1 MTCMLLPRRALLGA
15 ALLAPALAPA
25 WDPAWAR
32 GQGGDAWRPRRSAEG
47 GHILPEPGRRA
58 WAEGVPQIRVG
69 LMGGENEADRL
80 ARFDGL
86 RTLLE
91 ETFRVP
97 VRLMPA
103 SDYAGVQQALG
114 ARQIEY
120 AALGASAYAGTWID
134 TNGGVQPIATIEG
147 EDGSTSYISV
157 IVVRADSGINDL
169 EGLRGRSL
177 AWADPN
183 SASGY
188 LIPRFELRRAGIGVE
203 AGQYFGRTGFGGGHE
218 QAVVA
223 MLQRQYDAAVT
234 WGSGTGDAARGFS
247 RGNLRAMVEKG
258 MLRAGEFRIIW
269 QSRPIQNGPLT
280 MRTDLPA
287 EFREDIMRFYLALPG
302 ARPEVFRQIARGEG
316 LGFREVRH
324 EEYQLFIDMRREE
337 AAARRRRA

>member
-1 MTCMLLPRRALLGA
+1 MTRILLPRRDVLGA
-15 ALLAPALAPA
+15 ALLAPALARA
-25 WDPAWAR
+25 
-32 GQGGDAWRPRRSAEG
+32 QGGDAWRPRRSAEG
-47 GHILPEPGRRA
+47 EHSLPPPGRRA
-58 WAEGVPQIRVG
+58 WAEVVPQIRVG

-86 RTLLE
+86 RGLLE
-91 ETFRVP
+91 ETFRVA

-120 AALGASAYAGTWID
+120 AALGSSAYAGTWLD
-134 TNGGVQPIATIEG
+134 TNGAVEPILTVEG
-147 EDGSTSYISV
+147 DDGSTSYISV
-157 IVVRADSGINDL
+157 IVVRADSGITSL
-169 EGLRGRSL
+169 EDMRGRSL

-203 AGQYFGRTGFGGGHE
+203 PGQYFGRVGFGGGHE

-234 WGSGTGDAARGFS
+234 WGTGTGDAALGFT
-247 RGNLRAMVEKG
+247 RGNLRAMVDKG
-258 MLRAGEFRIIW
+258 MLRPGAFRIIW

-280 MRTDLPA
+280 MRADLPA

-302 ARPEVFRQIARGEG
+302 ARPEIFRQIARGEG

-324 EEYQLFIDMRREE
+324 EDYRLFIDMRREE
-337 AAARRRRA
+337 AAARRRRS

>member
-1 MTCMLLPRRALLGA
+1 MTRICLPRRDVLGA
-15 ALLAPALAPA
+15 ALLAPALARA
-25 WDPAWAR
+25 
-32 GQGGDAWRPRRSAEG
+32 QGGDAWRPRRSAAG
-47 GHILPEPGRRA
+47 QHSMPPPGRRA
-58 WAEGVPQIRVG
+58 WAEVLPHIRVG

-86 RTLLE
+86 RGLLE

-120 AALGASAYAGTWID
+120 AALGSSAYAGTWLD
-134 TNGGVQPIATIEG
+134 TNGAVEPILTVEG
-147 EDGSTSYISV
+147 DDGSTSYISV
-157 IVVRADSGINDL
+157 IVVRADSGITSL
-169 EGLRGRSL
+169 EDMRGRSL

-188 LIPRFELRRAGIGVE
+188 LIPRFELRSAGIGVE
-203 AGQYFGRTGFGGGHE
+203 PGQYFGRVGFGGGHE

-234 WGSGTGDAARGFS
+234 WGTGTGDAALGFT
-247 RGNLRAMVEKG
+247 RGNLRAMVDKG
-258 MLRAGEFRIIW
+258 MLRPGAFRIIW

-280 MRTDLPA
+280 MRSDLPA

-302 ARPEVFRQIARGEG
+302 ARPEIFRQIARGEG

-324 EEYQLFIDMRREE
+324 EDYQLFIDMRREE
-337 AAARRRRA
+337 AAARRRRS